1 MMGIDFERVV
11 DRIHEAATVPEL
23 WPDVLEDIA
32 HAAGAHGMVMIT
44 SHSDQW
50 SGVWNGV
57 MTSPS
62 IQEAFSE
69 FMRGDLSSR
78 TETTPRLL
86 AMDRPGFVGEQEAFS
101 PEEWERDP
109 YRVEW
114 NKKWGFEH
122 ACATAIHSPSGEL
135 IVFHMERLAGRP
147 AFSRQDLDFLDQ
159 FRPHL
164 ARAALLSTRWRL
176 SRMRAATEALALVG
190 LPALAIERSGRVL
203 AANALIEGMTD
214 VLRWLPRDRVNIR
227 DEAADVLLRAGLA
240 QLGSP
245 LEKPVCSFAARGAT
259 DQRRVVVHLVS
270 MPGEARDIFNGAVGL
285 LIVTPVTAANA
296 PSLALIRGLFDLT
309 PSEARVARGIA
320 QGETI
325 RDMAAHH
332 GLSPETIRTQIKAV
346 LAKTGTRN
354 QKSAAAL
361 LGAVPELPLSDPRGE
376 GPD

>member
-1 MMGIDFERVV
+1 MTDIAFEHII

-23 WPDVLEDIA
+23 WPEVLEAIA
-32 HAAGAHGMVMIT
+32 HAVGAYGMVMIT
-44 SHSDQW
+44 SDTDPW
-50 SGVWNGV
+50 AGVWNGV
-57 MTSPS
+57 VTSPS
-62 IQEAFSE
+62 ISEAFSA
-69 FMRGDLSSR
+69 FMREGISSR

-86 AMDRPGFVGEQEAFS
+86 ALDHPGFVSEQDVFS
-101 PEEWERDP
+101 LEEWERDP

-122 ACATAIHSPSGEL
+122 ACATAVHSPSGEL

-147 AFSRQDLDFLDQ
+147 AFSRQDLDFLDR

-176 SRMRAATEALALVG
+176 ARMRAATEALALVG
-190 LPALAIERSGRVL
+190 LPALAIAGSGRVV

-214 VLRWLPRDRVNIR
+214 VLRWLPKDRLAIR
-227 DEAADVLLRAGLA
+227 DGAADALLRTGLA

-245 LEKPVCSFAARGAT
+245 EAPVCSFAARRAS
-259 DQRRVVVHLVS
+259 DQDRVVFHLVS
-270 MPGEARDIFNGAVGL
+270 MPGEARDLFNGAVGL
-285 LIVTPVTAANA
+285 LIVTPVTASQA

-320 QGETI
+320 QGQTI
-325 RDMAAHH
+325 GDIAAHH
-332 GLSPETIRTQIKAV
+332 GLSRETIRTQIKAV

-361 LGAVPELPLSDPRGE
+361 FGAIPRLPLND
-376 GPD
+376 

>member
-1 MMGIDFERVV
+1 MTGIDFEQIV

-23 WPDVLEDIA
+23 WPDVLEEIA

-44 SHSDQW
+44 TDSDQW

-57 MTSPS
+57 VTSPS
-62 IQEAFSE
+62 IREAFSA
-69 FMRGDLSSR
+69 FLRSDLSSR

-86 AMDRPGFVGEQEAFS
+86 ALDHPGFVGEHEAFS

-122 ACATAIHSPSGEL
+122 ACATAVRSPSGEI

-147 AFSRQDLDFLDQ
+147 AFSRQDLDFLDR

-176 SRMRAATEALALVG
+176 TRMRAATEALSLVG
-190 LPALAIERSGRVL
+190 LPALAIARSGRVL

-214 VLRWLPRDRVNIR
+214 VLHWLPKDRIAIRDR
-227 DEAADVLLRAGLA
+227 AADTLLRAGLA
-240 QLGSP
+240 QLDSP
-245 LEKPVCSFAARGAT
+245 DKAVCSFAVRRT
-259 DQRRVVVHLVS
+259 SDLDRVVLHLVP
-270 MPGEARDIFNGAVGL
+270 MPGEARDLFDGAVGL
-285 LIVTPVTAANA
+285 LVATPVTASQA

-320 QGETI
+320 QGQTI
-325 RDMAAHH
+325 GDIAAHH
-332 GLSPETIRTQIKAV
+332 GLSRETIRTQIKAV

-361 LGAVPELPLSDPRGE
+361 FGAIPKLPLKN
-376 GPD
+376 

>member
-1 MMGIDFERVV
+1 MTGIDIEHII

-23 WPDVLEDIA
+23 WPEVLEAIA
-32 HAAGAHGMVMIT
+32 QAAGAHGMVMIT
-44 SHSDQW
+44 SDSDPW
-50 SGVWNGV
+50 AGVWNGV
-57 MTSPS
+57 VTSPS
-62 IQEAFSE
+62 IQEAFAA
-69 FMRGDLSSR
+69 FMREGISSR

-86 AMDRPGFVGEQEAFS
+86 AFDHPGFVSEQEVFS
-101 PEEWERDP
+101 LEEWERDP

-122 ACATAIHSPSGEL
+122 ACATAVHSPSGEL

-147 AFSRQDLDFLDQ
+147 AFSRQDLDFLDR

-176 SRMRAATEALALVG
+176 TRMRAATEALALVG
-190 LPALAIERSGRVL
+190 LPALAIARSGRVM
-203 AANALIEGMTD
+203 AVNALIEGMTD
-214 VLRWLPRDRVNIR
+214 VLRWLPKDQFAIR
-227 DEAADVLLRAGLA
+227 DGAADTLLRAGLA

-245 LEKPVCSFAARGAT
+245 ETPVCSFAARRTNA
-259 DQRRVVVHLVS
+259 DPVVFHLVS
-270 MPGEARDIFNGAVGL
+270 MPGEARDLFNGAVGL
-285 LIVTPVTAANA
+285 LIVTPVTASQA

-320 QGETI
+320 QGQTI
-325 RDMAAHH
+325 GDIAAHH
-332 GLSPETIRTQIKAV
+332 GLSRETIRTQIKAV

-361 LGAVPELPLSDPRGE
+361 FGAIPRLPLND
-376 GPD
+376 

>member
-1 MMGIDFERVV
+1 MTGIDFERIV

-23 WPDVLEDIA
+23 WPEVLQAVA

-44 SHSDQW
+44 SDADQW
-50 SGVWNGV
+50 AGVWNGV
-57 MTSPS
+57 VASPA
-62 IQEAFSE
+62 IEEAFSA
-69 FMRGDLSSR
+69 FMSSGLSSR

-86 AMDRPGFVGEQEAFS
+86 AKDHPGFVSEQEVFTL
-101 PEEWERDP
+101 EEWERDP

-122 ACATAIHSPSGEL
+122 ACATAVHSPSGEL
-135 IVFHMERLAGRP
+135 TVFHMERLAGRP
-147 AFSRQDLDFLDQ
+147 AFSRQDLDYLDR

-176 SRMRAATEALALVG
+176 TRMRAATEALALVG
-190 LPALAIERSGRVL
+190 LPALAIGRSGRVL
-203 AANALIEGMTD
+203 AANALIESMTD
-214 VLRWLPRDRVNIR
+214 FLRWLPKDRVAIR
-227 DEAADVLLRAGLA
+227 DEAADTMLRTALS

-245 LEKPVCSFAARGAT
+245 LEKPVCSFAARRANDGN
-259 DQRRVVVHLVS
+259 RVVVHLVA
-270 MPGEARDIFNGAVGL
+270 MPGEARDLFDGAVGL
-285 LIVTPVTAANA
+285 LVVTPVTAPQA

-320 QGETI
+320 QGQTI
-325 RDMAAHH
+325 GDIAAHH
-332 GLSPETIRTQIKAV
+332 GLSRETIRTQIKAV

-361 LGAVPELPLSDPRGE
+361 LGSIPKLPLGD
-376 GPD
+376 